1 MTVITIVTKS
11 DGFMIKGE
19 IKTFNNITKIVDK
32 GNVIELIRNKNYA
45 AIMNKECNRIITVE
59 Y

>member
-11 DGFMIKGE
+11 DDFMVKGE

-32 GNVIELIRNKNYA
+32 GNVIELIRNKNYVT
-45 AIMNKECNRIITVE
+45 IMNKERNRIISVE